1 MAFWCDNRLRAN
13 EKMMVLNDTGL
24 YEMLDKEDHTKKG
37 KRLVVPKNEKDIFD
51 AIGMKFVEPKDRE
64 R

>member
-1 MAFWCDNRLRAN
+1 
-13 EKMMVLNDTGL
+13 MVLNDTGL

-51 AIGMKFVEPKDRE
+51 AIGMKFVEPKDRA